1 MLQERTLAN
10 PVYPGEIYSFD
21 QRVERRALSLAE
33 SALLIRDRKAAAV
46 LLDLVD
52 PAELGAWW
60 DDPAF
65 PPVTQHQS
73 FPGAGKSGL
82 AIGPTQRL
90 TGDALIPGLIDYFA
104 YAGRCNDAL
113 RRTAFVQLC
122 RRELGADSVRVGDW
136 GELPLVSKREYQ
148 PNEGSSYSVPPHC
161 DAIHFGREPEK
172 WPIAEGYDEGYDQIS
187 IFLSVKDAE
196 NGAGLV
202 MWDYRPPTRPALD
215 ALMGEYA
222 RSGRI
227 AALEGVP
234 KVVATGRPGQLNILN
249 TRVMHAVEQCAS
261 TRQTLGSFLVWHG
274 GQWRMFH

>member
-1 MLQERTLAN
+1 MLQERTRVA
-10 PVYPGEIYSFD
+10 PVYRGEIYSFD
-21 QRVERRALSLAE
+21 QRVERRELSLAE

-46 LLDLVD
+46 LLDLVE
-52 PAELGAWW
+52 PADLGKWW

-65 PPVTQHQS
+65 PAVTQHQS

-90 TGDALIPGLIDYFA
+90 VKDALIPGLIDYFA

-113 RRTAFVQLC
+113 RRTEFVQLC
-122 RRELGADSVRVGDW
+122 RRELGAGSVRVGDW

-161 DAIHFGREPEK
+161 DAIHFGREPQN
-172 WPIAEGYDEGYDQIS
+172 WPIAEGYDEGFDQIS

-215 ALMGEYA
+215 ELMSEYS
-222 RSGRI
+222 RTGRI
-227 AALEGVP
+227 EALEGVRTVTA
-234 KVVATGRPGQLNILN
+234 KGRPGQLNILN
-249 TRVMHAVEQCAS
+249 TRVMHAVEQCKS
-261 TRQTLGSFLVWHG
+261 TRQTLGSFLVWHDE
-274 GQWRMFH
+274 QWRMFH